1 MDIFMALFKTDV
13 FQIACISFF
22 LTSILAGLM
31 AKFAYRGYSKD
42 KEFIKYSDDVDERV
56 IRASVIW
63 IRQDLS
69 HAYSALITIAGL
81 LGAIL
86 VVLIIKL

>member
-1 MDIFMALFKTDV
+1 
-13 FQIACISFF
+13 
-22 LTSILAGLM
+22 M